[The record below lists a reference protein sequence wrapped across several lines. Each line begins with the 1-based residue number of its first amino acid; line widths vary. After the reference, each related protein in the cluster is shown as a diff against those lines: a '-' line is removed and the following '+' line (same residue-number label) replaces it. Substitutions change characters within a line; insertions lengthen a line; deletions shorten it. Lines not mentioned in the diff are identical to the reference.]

1 MDAKLSL
8 DMNDLM
14 RLILQLP
21 EKQRARLR
29 TWLNREEKAPA
40 QDLEA
45 LLLAAPTM
53 TDAQA
58 KQYEEIRQ
66 AIDKWR

>member
-8 DMNDLM
+8 GMDDLM

-29 TWLNREEKAPA
+29 TWLNREKQVPA
-40 QDLEA
+40 KDVEA

-53 TDAQA
+53 SDAQVERY
-58 KQYEEIRQ
+58 KEIR
-66 AIDKWR
+66 AALDKWR

>member
-1 MDAKLSL
+1 MDAKLSI

-40 QDLEA
+40 TDLEA

-53 TDAQA
+53 SDAQA
-58 KQYEEIRQ
+58 KRYEEIRE
-66 AIDKWR
+66 ALDKWR

>member
-1 MDAKLSL
+1 MDAKLSIDL
-8 DMNDLM
+8 NDLM

-29 TWLNREEKAPA
+29 ACLNCGEKAPEH
-40 QDLEA
+40 DLEA

-58 KQYEEIRQ
+58 KRYEEIRE
-66 AIDKWR
+66 ALD

>member
-1 MDAKLSL
+1 MDAKLSI

-29 TWLNREEKAPA
+29 TWLNREEKTPA

-45 LLLAAPTM
+45 LLLAAPTIS
-53 TDAQA
+53 DAQA
-58 KQYEEIRQ
+58 KRYEEIRE
-66 AIDKWR
+66 ALDKWR

>member
-1 MDAKLSL
+1 MDAKLSI

-21 EKQRARLR
+21 EKQRASLR

-40 QDLEA
+40 TDLEA

-53 TDAQA
+53 SDAQA
-58 KQYEEIRQ
+58 KRYEEIRE
-66 AIDKWR
+66 ALDKWR